1 MSIVLIIL
9 SCLLWAGAFAAFP
22 RRILLSPAL
31 SFCALLLLSFARVDG
46 VPIVP
51 VANSMTLS
59 WLCITIVVMMV
70 ILLQNPAIRI
80 QSRGTGY
87 ILFGAMAGMAAGIAV
102 YTVSASLSIL
112 YAMMLGG
119 TAIGITLGLLVFSN
133 TPAGRGI
140 APSSGHFWQYLLA
153 KGFPALITV
162 AQIGIA
168 LVILTATYRSHSL

>member
-31 SFCALLLLSFARVDG
+31 SFCALLLLSFARVNG

-133 TPAGRGI
+133 TPAGRDI